1 MNTVRTGHK
10 PVGFPTS
17 SSTSGLGETAHM
29 GRRMDPT
36 LRKLEAGAKG
46 VLLGKKKGF
55 KAEADGSLSGKGKVI
70 VVSRDA
76 KKSRKKL
83 IRLYNDPMS
92 VLRG

>member
-17 SSTSGLGETAHM
+17 SSNSGLAESVHLGK
-29 GRRMDPT
+29 RMNPE
-36 LRKLEAGAKG
+36 LRKLEASSKG

-83 IRLYNDPMS
+83 VKIYSNPMS
-92 VLRG
+92 VLR

>member
-1 MNTVRTGHK
+1 MNTARTGHK

-17 SSTSGLGETAHM
+17 SSNSGLAESVHLGK
-29 GRRMDPT
+29 RMDPT

-46 VLLGKKKGF
+46 VFGKKGF
-55 KAEADGSLSGKGKVI
+55 KVEADGSLSGKGQII

-83 IRLYNDPMS
+83 IKIYNDPMS
-92 VLRG
+92 VLR